1 MTPSI
6 ARNSVSSVPLVLF
19 FIVMLSPWSVRGE
32 DLESVAHNS
41 TVQSSEAERRINL
54 ASLIEELEGVN
65 PEIKAARQRWEAAKA
80 VVPQVQTLPTR
91 DSSSGINA
99 CR

>member
-1 MTPSI
+1 
-6 ARNSVSSVPLVLF
+6 
-19 FIVMLSPWSVRGE
+19 MLSPWSVRGE

-80 VVPQVQTLPTR
+80 VVPQVQTLRPETPVR
-91 DSSSGINA
+91 VSTHADDRSAPRRHVWIRAGDSLP
-99 CR
+99 R